1 MKGYSQMICEIANHV
16 NYLDLKFSDSL
27 MFRKMV
33 LVLIMPQYM
42 AILIILTVRQSSKN
56 IGSGRKHQNEN
67 GSCKAQQKYG

>member
-42 AILIILTVRQSSKN
+42 AILIILTV
-56 IGSGRKHQNEN
+56 
-67 GSCKAQQKYG
+67 KAILQKYWKWQKTPK